1 MSLFTLGLL
10 RGASQQY
17 VRTKEAEA
25 AAEAREKE
33 LRDEREFQEKMEANR
48 QTEARFL
55 AGRQQ
60 YFQERLAEKQDMWAT
75 ARSEQ
80 NFNQQVILAEET
92 QRIQQEAND
101 VAKEKA
107 IVDTFGY
114 IALDGPSAGKFVG
127 GDYTGQKRLPDATE
141 LGPELQRRVQK
152 GIPTILPNILGT
164 IPGFDNIIKSTR
176 NSAVSVDPFSDGM
189 YGASEDFNNG
199 YITVPTADAN
209 GDPTEQIVRLPSV
222 DPSKG
227 DLKGRARANTKL
239 VMKAVTETPDFIEQ
253 MIGEYNRGEF
263 DNYNTV
269 RDAIALNAGDALRE
283 SMKIAKTE
291 GGDIV
296 INNPVDFY
304 GLLTNIKGKANQRWF
319 AEKVLRPALSL
330 SVDTIKTLMG
340 DPAEISYTYDE
351 VNNRIIRPDESK
363 WKWATVLDEDTGK
376 TVIKQDIWKQTQEI
390 SKYNGLPA
398 QTILGLVKNHKNPL
412 RALKDMAETR
422 TQLKNGVYSSGGV
435 VQVTEETK
443 SLVQRKLEENNFDS
457 VSDEILYV
465 RSLVEDSPASRPT
478 SVAISASG
486 DIAPKYA
493 NRKKLY
499 SVNGEDAAKMAAASR
514 RAQVIS
520 GRLLELRERGLGG
533 VGLMATLTRLAGG
546 GRDIAE
552 AMLTLSQSYNMEP
565 STAARF
571 AENAQE
577 LQKYA
582 NIDTI
587 TVESIEGQ
595 KLFDLLGEQLAF
607 AMAAAVQ
614 GGEGGRAI
622 SDRDVESQRAV
633 LGLKGILASNTGIES
648 NLRYINEQMALSAAI
663 NGQYAKAIDSE
674 DFKAVYIY
682 DQSVERSR
690 TLDALLAG
698 APARQETAPNVVD
711 DPDSYVI
718 INGRKVAKAK

>member
-1 MSLFTLGLL
+1 
-10 RGASQQY
+10 
-17 VRTKEAEA
+17 
-25 AAEAREKE
+25 
-33 LRDEREFQEKMEANR
+33 
-48 QTEARFL
+48 
-55 AGRQQ
+55 
-60 YFQERLAEKQDMWAT
+60 
-75 ARSEQ
+75 
-80 NFNQQVILAEET
+80 
-92 QRIQQEAND
+92 
-101 VAKEKA
+101 
-107 IVDTFGY
+107 
-114 IALDGPSAGKFVG
+114 
-127 GDYTGQKRLPDATE
+127 
-141 LGPELQRRVQK
+141 
-152 GIPTILPNILGT
+152 
-164 IPGFDNIIKSTR
+164 
-176 NSAVSVDPFSDGM
+176 
-189 YGASEDFNNG
+189 
-199 YITVPTADAN
+199 
-209 GDPTEQIVRLPSV
+209 
-222 DPSKG
+222 
-227 DLKGRARANTKL
+227 
-239 VMKAVTETPDFIEQ
+239 
-253 MIGEYNRGEF
+253 
-263 DNYNTV
+263 
-269 RDAIALNAGDALRE
+269 
-283 SMKIAKTE
+283 
-291 GGDIV
+291 
-296 INNPVDFY
+296 
-304 GLLTNIKGKANQRWF
+304 
-319 AEKVLRPALSL
+319 
-330 SVDTIKTLMG
+330 MG